1 MWVEVHVIYVYAK
14 YQKPTPY
21 IKRDIANVKVFT
33 TLAGRFSKVA
43 NHAWP
48 KSVNCEIIGQVG
60 RGPCDLYACQI
71 SKA

>member
-43 NHAWP
+43 NHA
-48 KSVNCEIIGQVG
+48 
-60 RGPCDLYACQI
+60 
-71 SKA
+71 

>member
-1 MWVEVHVIYVYAK
+1 MIYVYAK

-21 IKRDIANVKVFT
+21 IKRDIVNVKVFT
-33 TLAGRFSKVA
+33 TPAGRPA
-43 NHAWP
+43 GRTDGRTDGP
-48 KSVNCEIIGQVG
+48 KSVNREIIGQVG